1 MIRVTI
7 KTLFIQRLLMTQ
19 ETKTIAELN
28 LNDEHITV
36 GVEDTL
42 REGAK
47 RLLSVPGGILIVLD
61 DDSKVRGVMGYKQFL
76 QAIDKQMDM
85 NSSKCGDIMEM
96 DFMEVKNTDSIKYVL
111 KQIKKRSPQA
121 VVSVDENGEFSG
133 YFSPSDYKESR
144 AIVKSLK
151 SLKL

>member
-1 MIRVTI
+1 
-7 KTLFIQRLLMTQ
+7 MTQ
-19 ETKTIAELN
+19 DTKTISELN

-36 GVEDTL
+36 GVEDSL

-61 DDSKVRGVMGYKQFL
+61 DDSKVKGVMGYKQFL
-76 QAIDKQMDM
+76 QAIDKEMDM

-96 DFMEVKNTDSIKYVL
+96 DFMEVKNSDSIKEVL
-111 KQIKKRSPQA
+111 KQIRKRSPQA
-121 VVSVDENGEFSG
+121 VVAVDENREFSG

>member
-1 MIRVTI
+1 
-7 KTLFIQRLLMTQ
+7 MTQ
-19 ETKTIAELN
+19 ETRTIAELN

-61 DDSKVRGVMGYKQFL
+61 DDSRVKGVMGYKQFL
-76 QAIDKQMDM
+76 QAIDKEMDI
-85 NSSKCGDIMEM
+85 SASKCGDIMEM
-96 DFMEVKNTDSIKYVL
+96 DFMEVKNTDSIKEVL

-121 VVSVDENGEFSG
+121 VVSVDGNGEFSG

-144 AIVKSLK
+144 AIVRSLK